1 MSNDWAAD
9 IEKIVKRTQDN
20 LGRFSRAV
28 KISLFN
34 DVIDNTRWKTGRLR
48 GNWNISEGSPDRS
61 VSESL
66 DPTGSGAK
74 ARIADESSE
83 NGVTY
88 LTNNLPYAQVYE
100 EKDAMV
106 GTAVARIGRI
116 IKDEASKL

>member
-1 MSNDWAAD
+1 MSNDWGAD

-20 LGRFSRAV
+20 LGRFAKGV
-28 KISLFN
+28 KISIFN
-34 DVIDNTRWKTGRLR
+34 DVIDNTRWKSGRLR

-61 VSESL
+61 VSERL

-74 ARIADESSE
+74 ARIAGASSE
-83 NGVTY
+83 DGVTY

-116 IKDEASKL
+116 IKDEAGKL